1 MTTSDS
7 ANGHVVDVPDGYE
20 ETPEAVLSLVR
31 ATIHRYN
38 NVLAELVGTADLLLL
53 TKQPRDPEYAPI
65 ELIID
70 RGKKLGALTGKLLR
84 LLAPYDR
91 NPETHGM

>member
-1 MTTSDS
+1 MMSDPS
-7 ANGHVVDVPDGYE
+7 NGHVLDVPEGYE
-20 ETPEAVLSLVR
+20 ETPEAVLALVR

-53 TKQPRDPEYAPI
+53 AKQPRDPEYASV

-70 RGKKLGALTGKLLR
+70 RGKKLGGLTGKLLR

-91 NPETHGM
+91 NPVTRGM

>member
-1 MTTSDS
+1 MNEQSS
-7 ANGHVVDVPDGYE
+7 ENVLDVPEGYE
-20 ETPEAVLSLVR
+20 ETPEALLALAR
-31 ATIHRYN
+31 TTIHRYN

-53 TKQPRDPEYAPI
+53 SKHPRDPEYASV
-65 ELIID
+65 ELILD

-91 NPETHGM
+91 SGDRR

>member
-1 MTTSDS
+1 MMSDP
-7 ANGHVVDVPDGYE
+7 ANEQVVDVPEGYE
-20 ETPEAVLSLVR
+20 ETPEAVLALVR

-53 TKQPRDPEYAPI
+53 AKQPRDPEYASV

-70 RGKKLGALTGKLLR
+70 RGLKLGALTAKLLR

-91 NPETHGM
+91 NPGSWAM